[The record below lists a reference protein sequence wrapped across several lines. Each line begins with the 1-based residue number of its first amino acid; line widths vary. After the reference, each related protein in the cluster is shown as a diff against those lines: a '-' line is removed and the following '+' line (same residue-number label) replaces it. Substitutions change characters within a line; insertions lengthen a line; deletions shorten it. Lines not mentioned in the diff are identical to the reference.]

1 MKRILSIIMA
11 LALLMSLAA
20 VGSALPVSASTGV
33 VYSGLPTEINAE
45 GTQTI
50 GDVTISRSV
59 GGTSTLN
66 YNSETNVI
74 DVTTANAQADI
85 KISYPANIST
95 GGTVYYIYEFK
106 TGGIAQTLRLRAAW
120 EGNSPVTYTIP
131 GGTFAAN
138 KSYNLIIGYNTQ
150 TAEITLNINGTKSV
164 VPSTSLTSGG
174 TALTPEIGIDS
185 FILRFFDDGASATVT
200 NISVIKDT
208 EKSGYG
214 TYFSGIANVKGT
226 VKIENGITV
235 YGHTSNTS
243 TKVISN
249 NGNNTWNYNL
259 GATDTYDDAM
269 ITAAYPFNNSQK
281 GIAYAKFNLTVGSKD
296 VFRFKIYIGNVEY
309 NYNSLKANTSYE
321 VICKYELET
330 GKASLAVNG
339 NVVKN
344 DYSFTP
350 STGISKFAI
359 NMLAS
364 GTVTLN
370 NVEVGVA
377 KIPGSEYGTMING
390 LSDVSG
396 SGNNFTKSNMEGGSF
411 TASYAST
418 DTETSITKE
427 NGNLIIAD
435 NDDKPYG
442 GIVTSKLGF
451 AANSSFAK
459 KGMIYYEYT
468 FSLIGVPL
476 AIYVDIVPSS
486 GTPEAG
492 HKACPFQGVLEGDDK
507 KLKNLTEV
515 GAATLDITGGRDY
528 KVGIA
533 YDTATGDWCVVF
545 DGHVATSTV
554 KMNTTVSGT
563 TATEIDPATGIAGA
577 QLRYFGNNVDKN
589 SSLILKDA
597 TIKFIPYDSD
607 QTIGN
612 IALDEEAGTA
622 NVTIIKNA
630 FNSSID
636 KSVMFMIAS
645 YSDDGKRLAAINFE
659 EIKLLAGERTYTL
672 NLSDKN
678 GGNEVKAYLWS
689 SELRPIR

>member
-1 MKRILSIIMA
+1 MKRILSVVLA

-20 VGSALPVSASTGV
+20 VGAVLPVSASTGV

-138 KSYNLIIGYNTQ
+138 KNYNLIIGYNTQ

-226 VKIENGITV
+226 AKIENGITV

-370 NVEVGVA
+370 NVEVGIS
-377 KIPGSEYGTMING
+377 KIPGTEYGTYMND
-390 LSDVSG
+390 LSDVAGSG
-396 SGNNFTKSNMEGGSF
+396 SLFSKSNMDGASF
-411 TASYAST
+411 TASYAASATST
-418 DTETSITKE
+418 TITKE
-427 NGNLIIAD
+427 GSTLKYAD
-435 NDDKPYG
+435 NDTAQFG
-442 GIVTSKLGF
+442 GEITSKLLFPATSAYEKNGF
-451 AANSSFAK
+451 L
-459 KGMIYYEYT
+459 YYEYVVSFT
-468 FSLIGVPL
+468 GAPASVYL
-476 AIYVDIVPSS
+476 DIIPAS
-486 GTPEAG
+486 GTISTA
-492 HKACPFQGVLEGDDK
+492 HKVCLFIERDGKIYNNTNVGSGNLDD
-507 KLKNLTEV
+507 T
-515 GAATLDITGGRDY
+515 GAKDY
-528 KVGIA
+528 TIGIA
-533 YDTATGDWCVVF
+533 YEVSTGNWCIMVDGTASPLG
-545 DGHVATSTV
+545 
-554 KMNTTVSGT
+554 KMNTTVAGT
-563 TATEIDPATGIAGA
+563 TIEKISAADGIQGV
-577 QLRYFGNNVDKN
+577 QMRYFGNCNGNN
-589 SSLILKDA
+589 SSVVVKDA
-597 TIKFIPYDSD
+597 TISFCPYDNEQS
-607 QTIGN
+607 IGE
-612 IALDEEAGTA
+612 IELDKEAGTA
-622 NVTIIKNA
+622 SIEIIKNA
-630 FNSSID
+630 FGSKIDNSV
-636 KSVMFMIAS
+636 KFMIAS
-645 YSDDGKRLAAINFE
+645 YTENRLEAINYE
-659 EIKLLAGERTYTL
+659 EITLKAGKRTYTIAIG
-672 NLSDKN
+672 DKN
-678 GGNEVKAYLWS
+678 GGTEMKAFLWNNEYTP
-689 SELRPIR
+689 LRYK